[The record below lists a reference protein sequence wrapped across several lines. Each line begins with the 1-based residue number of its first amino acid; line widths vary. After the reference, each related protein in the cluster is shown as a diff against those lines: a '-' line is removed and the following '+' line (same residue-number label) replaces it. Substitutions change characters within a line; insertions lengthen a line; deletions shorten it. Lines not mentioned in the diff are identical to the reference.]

1 MTSIRPTRCRRLPL
15 EVRQVGFEN
24 VAYVLIGVAIL
35 GLGVVGG
42 WVLRGKSAEK
52 KVVESEKFAE
62 KIVQEAKREAE
73 TEKKRLVLEAKDEWY
88 KAKSQFEKDTQ
99 SARNQLQRDERKLN
113 DRERDL
119 NRRAD
124 LLERKEKELT
134 ALERDLKTRDKA
146 VADKASE
153 LEGLIAEQNSRLE
166 KIANMSLEEAKQ
178 LLMVNMENEAKHSA
192 AKLIGEIRENAL
204 RSAEKEAR
212 KIITLAVQRMAA
224 DHVVES
230 TVSVVNLPSDEM
242 KGRII
247 GREGRNIR
255 AFETVAGIDVI
266 IDDTP
271 EAVILSGFDP
281 VRREIARRAMDK
293 LVLDGRIHPTRIEEV
308 VEKTRKEVEGEIRE
322 IGEQASIEVGV
333 TGLHP
338 ELIKL
343 LGRLRYRTS
352 YGQNVLQHSKEVAF
366 LSGMMGAELGVDE
379 ALVRRAGL
387 LHDIGKAVDHEREGT
402 HASIGKELLER
413 YNEPASVVEAVAFHH
428 ETVDGPNTLISVLV
442 QAADAISGA
451 RPGARRETL
460 ETYVKRLLKLEHIAD
475 SFPGVEKA
483 YAIQAGREI
492 RILVENKKVD
502 DSRAAGLASEIA
514 RKVEK
519 EMEYPGQIKVVVIR
533 ETRATDYAR

>member
-1 MTSIRPTRCRRLPL
+1 VALQTI
-15 EVRQVGFEN
+15 
-24 VAYVLIGVAIL
+24 AYVFLGLVVL
-35 GLGVVGG
+35 GLGVLVG
-42 WVLRGKSAEK
+42 WLLRGKSGEK
-52 KVVESEKFAE
+52 KVAESERFAE
-62 KIVQEAKREAE
+62 KIVQEARREAE

-88 KAKSQFEKDTQ
+88 QAKAKFEKDTQ
-99 SARNQLQRDERKLN
+99 SARTQLQRDERKLN

-124 LLERKEKELT
+124 LLERKESELGK
-134 ALERDLKTRDKA
+134 LERDLNVREA
-146 VADKASE
+146 SVADKGAE
-153 LEGLIAEQNSRLE
+153 LESLLAEQNIRLE
-166 KIANMSLEEAKQ
+166 KIANMSMEEAKQ
-178 LLMVNMENEAKHSA
+178 LLMVNLENEAKHSA
-192 AKLIGEIRENAL
+192 AKLIGEIRETAL
-204 RSAEKEAR
+204 RNAEKEAR

-230 TVSVVNLPSDEM
+230 TVSVVNLPNDEM

-281 VRREIARRAMDK
+281 VRREIGRRAMDK

-322 IGEQASIEVGV
+322 IGEQAAIEVGV
-333 TGLHP
+333 TGLKQ
-338 ELIKL
+338 ECIKL

-366 LSGMMGAELGVDE
+366 LASIMAAELGTDE
-379 ALVRRAGL
+379 ALARRAGL

-413 YNEPASVVEAVAFHH
+413 YGEPPAVIDAVAFHH
-428 ETVDGPNTLISVLV
+428 ESVDGPNTLISVLV

-460 ETYVKRLLKLEHIAD
+460 ETYVKRLMKLEHIAD

-502 DSRAAGLASEIA
+502 DARAGVLASEIA

>member
-1 MTSIRPTRCRRLPL
+1 VAL
-15 EVRQVGFEN
+15 ETI
-24 VAYVLIGVAIL
+24 AYVFLGLVVLGIGV
-35 GLGVVGG
+35 GVG
-42 WVLRGKSAEK
+42 WMLRGKSGEK
-52 KVVESEKFAE
+52 KVLESEQFAE
-62 KIVQEAKREAE
+62 KILQEAKREAE
-73 TEKKRLVLEAKDEWY
+73 NEKKRLVLEAKDEWY
-88 KAKSQFEKDTQ
+88 KAKGKFEKDTH
-99 SARNQLQRDERKLN
+99 STRTQLQRDERKLL
-113 DRERDL
+113 DKERDL

-124 LLERKEKELT
+124 LLERKENELGKLEKELQ
-134 ALERDLKTRDKA
+134 TRDQA
-146 VADKASE
+146 VAEKGTE
-153 LEGLIAEQNSRLE
+153 LENLISEQNSRLE
-166 KIANMSLEEAKQ
+166 KVANMSMEEAKQ
-178 LLMVNMENEAKHSA
+178 LLMVNLENEAKHTA
-192 AKLIGEIRENAL
+192 AKLMGEIRETAL
-204 RSAEKEAR
+204 RNAEKEAR

-230 TVSVVNLPSDEM
+230 TVSVVNLPNDEM

-281 VRREIARRAMDK
+281 VRREIGRRAMEK

-322 IGEQASIEVGV
+322 IGEQAAIEVGV
-333 TGLHP
+333 TGLNA
-338 ELIKL
+338 EAIRL

-366 LSGMMGAELGVDE
+366 LASIMAAELGADE
-379 ALVRRAGL
+379 ALARRAGL

-413 YNEPASVVEAVAFHH
+413 YGEPPTVIEAVAFHH
-428 ETVDGPNTLISVLV
+428 ESVDGPNTLISVLV

-460 ETYVKRLLKLEHIAD
+460 ETYVKRLMKLEHIAD

-502 DSRAAGLASEIA
+502 DSRAGALASEIA
-514 RKVEK
+514 REVEK
-519 EMEYPGQIKVVVIR
+519 EMEYPGQTKVVVIR

>member
-1 MTSIRPTRCRRLPL
+1 MAFQTI
-15 EVRQVGFEN
+15 
-24 VAYVLIGVAIL
+24 AYVLLGLAVL
-35 GLGVVGG
+35 GLGMVGG
-42 WVLRGKSAEK
+42 WMLRGKTAEK
-52 KVVESEKFAE
+52 KVVESERFAE
-62 KIVQEAKREAE
+62 KIIQEAKREAE
-73 TEKKRLVLEAKDEWY
+73 TEKKHLVLEAKDEWY
-88 KAKSQFEKDTQ
+88 KAKAKFEKDTQ
-99 SARNQLQRDERKLN
+99 ATRTQLQRDERKLN
-113 DRERDL
+113 DKERDL

-124 LLERKEKELT
+124 LLERKETELDK
-134 ALERDLKTRDKA
+134 LERDLDVRDRD
-146 VADKASE
+146 VAEKRTQ
-153 LEGLIAEQNSRLE
+153 LENLVAEQNTRLE
-166 KIANMSLEEAKQ
+166 KIANMSMEEAKQ
-178 LLMVNMENEAKHSA
+178 LLMVNLENEAKHSA
-192 AKLIGEIRENAL
+192 AKTLAEIRETAL
-204 RSAEKEAR
+204 RNAEKEAR

-230 TVSVVNLPSDEM
+230 TVSVVNLPNDEM

-281 VRREIARRAMDK
+281 VRREIGRRAMDK

-308 VEKTRKEVEGEIRE
+308 VEKTRKEVEAEIRD
-322 IGEQASIEVGV
+322 IGEQAAMEVGV

-338 ELIKL
+338 EAIKL

-366 LSGMMGAELGVDE
+366 LASMMAAELGTDE
-379 ALVRRAGL
+379 LLAKRAGL

-402 HASIGKELLER
+402 HAGIGKELLER
-413 YNEPASVVEAVAFHH
+413 YGEPPTVIEAVAFHH

-475 SFPGVEKA
+475 SFPGVDKA

-502 DSRAAGLASEIA
+502 DARAGVLASEIA

>member
-1 MTSIRPTRCRRLPL
+1 MTFQTI
-15 EVRQVGFEN
+15 
-24 VAYVLIGVAIL
+24 AYVLLGIAVL
-35 GLGVVGG
+35 GLGMVGG
-42 WVLRGKSAEK
+42 WVLRGRSAEK
-52 KVVESEKFAE
+52 KVVESEKLAE
-62 KIVQEAKREAE
+62 KIVHDAKREAE

-88 KAKSQFEKDTQ
+88 KAKGKFEKDTQ
-99 SARNQLQRDERKLN
+99 SARTQLQRDDKKLN

-124 LLERKEKELT
+124 LLERKENEFDKT
-134 ALERDLKTRDKA
+134 ERDLQARDRT
-146 VADKASE
+146 VADRESE
-153 LEGLIAEQNSRLE
+153 LEDLIREQNARLE
-166 KIANMSLEEAKQ
+166 KIANMSMDEAKQ
-178 LLMVNMENEAKHSA
+178 LLMVNLENEAKHSA

-204 RSAEKEAR
+204 RTAEKEAR

-230 TVSVVNLPSDEM
+230 TVSVVNLPNDEM

-281 VRREIARRAMDK
+281 VRREIGRRAMEK

-308 VEKTRKEVEGEIRE
+308 VEKTRKEVEEEIRE
-322 IGEQASIEVGV
+322 IGERAAIEVGV

-338 ELIKL
+338 EAIRL

-352 YGQNVLQHSKEVAF
+352 YGQNVLQHCKEVAF
-366 LSGMMGAELGVDE
+366 LSSIMAAELGIDE
-379 ALVRRAGL
+379 AMARRAGL

-413 YNEPASVVEAVAFHH
+413 YGEPETVIAAVALHH
-428 ETVDGPNTLISVLV
+428 ETVDGDNTLISVLV
-442 QAADAISGA
+442 QASDAISGA

-475 SFPGVEKA
+475 SFAGVEKA

-502 DSRAAGLASEIA
+502 DTRASALASEIA

>member
-1 MTSIRPTRCRRLPL
+1 
-15 EVRQVGFEN
+15 
-24 VAYVLIGVAIL
+24 VLSGLAVL
-35 GLGVVGG
+35 GLGILAG
-42 WVLRGKSAEK
+42 WMLRGKSGEK
-52 KVVESEKFAE
+52 KVVESERFAE
-62 KIVQEAKREAE
+62 KIVQEARREAE

-88 KAKSQFEKDTQ
+88 QAKAKFEKDTQ
-99 SARNQLQRDERKLN
+99 SARTQLQRDERKLN

-124 LLERKEKELT
+124 LLERKEKELGK
-134 ALERDLKTRDKA
+134 LERDLQVRDKA
-146 VADKASE
+146 VAEKNTE
-153 LEGLIAEQNSRLE
+153 LENLISEQNTRLE
-166 KIANMSLEEAKQ
+166 RIANMSMEEAKQ
-178 LLMVNMENEAKHSA
+178 LLMVNLENEAKHSA

-204 RSAEKEAR
+204 RNAEKEAR

-230 TVSVVNLPSDEM
+230 TVSVVNLPNDEM

-281 VRREIARRAMDK
+281 VRREIGRRAMDK

-322 IGEQASIEVGV
+322 IGEQAAIEVGV
-333 TGLHP
+333 TGLHQDA
-338 ELIKL
+338 IRL

-366 LSGMMGAELGVDE
+366 LASIMAAELGTDE
-379 ALVRRAGL
+379 ALARRAGL

-413 YNEPASVVEAVAFHH
+413 YGEPPAVIEAVAYHH
-428 ETVDGPNTLISVLV
+428 ESVDGPNTLISVLV

-460 ETYVKRLLKLEHIAD
+460 ETYVKRLMKLEHIAD

-502 DSRAAGLASEIA
+502 DNRAGALASEIA

>member
-1 MTSIRPTRCRRLPL
+1 VSVETI
-15 EVRQVGFEN
+15 
-24 VAYVLIGVAIL
+24 AYVVLGLAVL
-35 GLGVVGG
+35 GLGALGG
-42 WVLRGKSAEK
+42 WLLRGKSAEK

-62 KIVQEAKREAE
+62 KIVHEAKREAE
-73 TEKKRLVLEAKDEWY
+73 TEKKRLILEAKDEWY
-88 KAKSQFEKDTQ
+88 KAKAKFEKDTQ
-99 SARNQLQRDERKLN
+99 STRVQLQRDEKKLN

-124 LLERKEKELT
+124 LLERKEKELRV
-134 ALERDLKTRDKA
+134 LERDLEARDKA
-146 VADKASE
+146 VEEKGVE
-153 LEGLIAEQNSRLE
+153 LERLIKEQNTKLE
-166 KIANMSLEEAKQ
+166 RIANLSMDEAKQ

-204 RSAEKEAR
+204 RDAEKEAR
-212 KIITLAVQRMAA
+212 KIITLAVQRLAA

-230 TVSVVNLPSDEM
+230 TVSVVNLPNDEM

-281 VRREIARRAMDK
+281 VRREIARRAMEK

-308 VEKTRKEVEGEIRE
+308 VEKTHKEVESEIRE
-322 IGEQASIEVGV
+322 IGEQAAIDVGV

-338 ELIKL
+338 EVIRL

-366 LSGMMGAELGVDE
+366 LSSVMAAELGIDE
-379 ALVRRAGL
+379 SLAKRAGL
-387 LHDIGKAVDHEREGT
+387 LHDLGKAVDHEREGT

-413 YNEPASVVEAVAFHH
+413 YNEPPTIIEAVAFHH

-502 DSRAAGLASEIA
+502 DTRANALASEIA

>member
-1 MTSIRPTRCRRLPL
+1 VSVETI
-15 EVRQVGFEN
+15 
-24 VAYVLIGVAIL
+24 AYVVLGLAGL
-35 GLGVVGG
+35 GLGALGG
-42 WVLRGKSAEK
+42 WLLRGKSAEK
-52 KVVESEKFAE
+52 KVVESEKLAE
-62 KIVQEAKREAE
+62 KIVLEAKREAE
-73 TEKKRLVLEAKDEWY
+73 TEKKRLILEAKDEWY
-88 KAKSQFEKDTQ
+88 KAKAKFEKDTQ
-99 SARNQLQRDERKLN
+99 ATSVQLQRDEKKLN

-124 LLERKEKELT
+124 LLERKEKELRV
-134 ALERDLKTRDKA
+134 LERDLEVHDKTVKEKG
-146 VADKASE
+146 AD
-153 LEGLIAEQNSRLE
+153 LDRLIKEQNAKLE
-166 KIANMSLEEAKQ
+166 RMANLSMDEAKQ

-204 RSAEKEAR
+204 RDAEKEAR
-212 KIITLAVQRMAA
+212 KIITLAVQRLAA

-230 TVSVVNLPSDEM
+230 TVSVVNLPTDEM

-281 VRREIARRAMDK
+281 VRREIARRAMEK

-308 VEKTRKEVEGEIRE
+308 VEKTQKEVESEIRE
-322 IGEQASIEVGV
+322 IGEQAAIDVGV
-333 TGLHP
+333 TGLNP
-338 ELIKL
+338 EVIRL

-366 LSGMMGAELGVDE
+366 LASVMAAELGIDE
-379 ALVRRAGL
+379 RLAKRAGL
-387 LHDIGKAVDHEREGT
+387 LHDLGKAVDHEREGT

-413 YNEPASVVEAVAFHH
+413 YNEHPTVVEAVAFHH

-502 DSRAAGLASEIA
+502 DTRANALASEIA